1 LANSVVTYGIVA
13 RAILA
18 SEERLREQ
26 GLAKGEVIA
35 VQIDNPIMHVIVV
48 AALYR
53 LGIVSVSI
61 EDPAALPA
69 SGLVVSAVLTDGD
82 SPPAPIVRTIK
93 VQEDWF
99 SGSRQPLT
107 ANEQPAQFEDDEV
120 CRIIL
125 SSGTTGLPKPLA
137 VTPRIMDQRIYTRI
151 FVSAIASCERVLVLP
166 GMVSQIGWASAVI
179 SLCCGG
185 TVFFAA
191 SATLAIQMIDLYG
204 ISSAIATAQQI
215 RDLVKSQKELSIPCH
230 TLRLLQTGGGIV
242 SDSLMAE
249 TQAALCN
256 RVLCRYGSTEVGIAA
271 FAPGEALKGI
281 SGAVGLLAP
290 WARLQFVDDGGNE
303 VPLGGEGVIR
313 IWTGAHCRVFN
324 PALTRFR
331 TADDEWFYPGDV
343 GRLLD
348 NGVLVLTG
356 RTSEIIN
363 LGGLKIAPDIVEQI
377 VMARGDM
384 REVAAVGMINQLG
397 LEEIW
402 LAIVPTANVEPNEVL
417 ARISRTH
424 PNLTPGRVVT
434 VASIPRNQAGKIM
447 RDQLRQELLRQHP
460 SEQRL
465 P

>member
-1 LANSVVTYGIVA
+1 
-13 RAILA
+13 
-18 SEERLREQ
+18 
-26 GLAKGEVIA
+26 
-35 VQIDNPIMHVIVV
+35 
-48 AALYR
+48 
-53 LGIVSVSI
+53 
-61 EDPAALPA
+61 
-69 SGLVVSAVLTDGD
+69 
-82 SPPAPIVRTIK
+82 
-93 VQEDWF
+93 
-99 SGSRQPLT
+99 
-107 ANEQPAQFEDDEV
+107 
-120 CRIIL
+120 
-125 SSGTTGLPKPLA
+125 
-137 VTPRIMDQRIYTRI
+137 
-151 FVSAIASCERVLVLP
+151 
-166 GMVSQIGWASAVI
+166 
-179 SLCCGG
+179 
-185 TVFFAA
+185 
-191 SATLAIQMIDLYG
+191 
-204 ISSAIATAQQI
+204 
-215 RDLVKSQKELSIPCH
+215 
-230 TLRLLQTGGGIV
+230 
-242 SDSLMAE
+242 MAE